1 MNAAKNVVNI
11 TPKMYIP
18 TADSIVGD
26 CKLCRRKEF
35 IQLIATPTK
44 YI

>member
-1 MNAAKNVVNI
+1 MNAVKNLVNI

-18 TADSIVGD
+18 IADSIVGD
-26 CKLCRRKEF
+26 CKMCGRKEF
-35 IQLIATPTK
+35 IQLIATPTT